1 MSARW
6 QGVSTMAR
14 TDIHLDAMLR
24 HLGAAYYD
32 SLHGRATRADVAHA
46 LGTVED
52 HLTAHGHRNPAGPAP
67 KTGGHA
73 PHHQPGR
80 SKRRVQD
87 VMTTSVVTVDR
98 TTPYKEIALLLAR
111 HRISGVPVLTLGRHV
126 AGIVS
131 EADLLAAE
139 EHARQGRHPSRLPLP
154 GHQPVHGNL
163 TAAEVMAAPPVTIHP
178 DAPIPSAARL
188 MSTHH
193 VRRLPV
199 VDPDGRLIGIVTRR
213 DLLSVF
219 LRPDQDIAAD
229 AAGLVEDVMH
239 AGPARIRPVVK
250 DGRVILTGVTSGPE
264 EDELIPVVLRLLWD
278 VDGVVDV
285 ISRLNQ
291 PPAVGAG
298 PAPVGAGVT

>member
-1 MSARW
+1 
-6 QGVSTMAR
+6 
-14 TDIHLDAMLR
+14 MLR

-32 SLHGRATRADVAHA
+32 SLHGRATRMDVARA
-46 LGTVED
+46 VSTVED
-52 HLTAHGHRNPAGPAP
+52 HLTEKSHRHPSRPAP
-67 KTGGHA
+67 KTGQHA

-80 SKRRVQD
+80 WKRRVQD
-87 VMTTSVVTVDR
+87 VMTTSVVTIDR
-98 TTPYKEIALLLAR
+98 ITPYKEIAQLLAQ

-131 EADLLAAE
+131 EADLLAVE
-139 EHARQGRHPSRLPLP
+139 DEHVRHAHRTGHVHLP
-154 GHQPVHGNL
+154 GHRPAHGDL
-163 TAAEVMAAPPVTIHP
+163 TAAELMTSPAVTIHP

-188 MSTHH
+188 MVAHH

-219 LRPDQDIAAD
+219 LRPDEDIAAD
-229 AAGLVEDVMH
+229 ATELVDDVLH
-239 AGPARIRPVVK
+239 ADPVRIRAVVK
-250 DGRVILTGVTSGPE
+250 NGRVFLTGVTSGPE
-264 EDELIPVVLRLLWD
+264 EDELVPIVMRLIWD

-291 PPAVGAG
+291 PPAVSAEPARVSAG
-298 PAPVGAGVT
+298 RADDT